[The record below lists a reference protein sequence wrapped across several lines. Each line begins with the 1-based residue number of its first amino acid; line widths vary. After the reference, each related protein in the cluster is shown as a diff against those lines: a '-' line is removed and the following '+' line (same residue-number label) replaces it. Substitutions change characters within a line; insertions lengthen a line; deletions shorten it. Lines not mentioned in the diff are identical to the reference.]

1 MTTSTTSTTTRILTS
16 TVALVLVLGATNV
29 AHAGDESGSFGLG
42 DFCTLALQGG
52 AMHTDTVLP
61 DPAASGAVAPAQLD
75 GFLGLMRL
83 NLGGYMR
90 RTRFDSFAGIEFS
103 MGLGWLDKP
112 AVAKYDEHLEGSTWG
127 RLFLDMDTGLT
138 VLLLERF
145 GFMGAF
151 HIRASVQ
158 GGVGFN
164 NDFDYVYTGARVATS
179 LFGSM
184 AAEASYQFRWGT
196 SYAGGDAAE
205 HRVTGTLVLSKD
217 WGLGA
222 ELWSGDQTRTAD
234 PMMTGMPS
242 EQPTPYRAFKGTYQ
256 LLLLSINLRWQ

>member
-1 MTTSTTSTTTRILTS
+1 MKTLIATIL
-16 TVALVLVLGATNV
+16 VLALVTGASSA
-29 AHAGDESGSFGLG
+29 AHADDESGSFGLG

-61 DPAASGAVAPAQLD
+61 EPATGALESAELD
-75 GFLGLMRL
+75 GHLGLMRL

-90 RTRFDSFAGIEFS
+90 RTRFDSFAGIELS

-145 GFMGAF
+145 GFLGAF
-151 HIRASVQ
+151 HLRASVQ

-179 LFGSM
+179 LFGSL
-184 AAEASYQFRWGT
+184 AAEASYQFRWGS

-205 HRVTGTLVLSKD
+205 HRVTGTLILTKN
-217 WGLGA
+217 WGLGL
-222 ELWSGDQTRTAD
+222 EVWSGDQTRTAD
-234 PMMTGMPS
+234 PMMTGMPT

-256 LLLLSINLRWQ
+256 LALLSINLRWQ